1 MRRALLKKRKR
12 KVRSSWVPLR
22 RRSRAQRRKK
32 PVDGVIVPTAA
43 VSDGCDMDKVDGSVP
58 PGEDKSSVEIVGP
71 SHSACDVNNKI
82 VVEYTGQEA
91 KPVLTNVAELVS
103 VPEAGPPFQEELDSC
118 TPAKTEADLSAKTE
132 VDLSAEK
139 IQNPHAVFE
148 ADLQN
153 GVTARL
159 HSSAMENDS
168 NGVEKKPITPMEAEE
183 QTLASVL
190 SLPNSED
197 HSSSQITTGP
207 FPVKMEECNKS
218 PLPTQNAAVSA
229 VKDGWASLQQRFAP
243 LNNKPVASR
252 AAKRK
257 EGNPMLPSGR
267 KRNKVLNHEGAS
279 GFHRKEDTV
288 SSDKIS
294 AADEEKS
301 AEKRLLDAD
310 EKHACRTGLLQ
321 NGRPAEKYEL
331 VDSGVMVEP
340 VDDLFQMEDED
351 YDSASGGRLAALSST
366 ASGRGKRSSEFK
378 IIRHSD
384 GGVDDEMVPEE
395 LGPL

>member
-43 VSDGCDMDKVDGSVP
+43 VSEGCDSEKVDSSVS
-58 PGEDKSSVEIVGP
+58 PGEGASGIEIVGP
-71 SHSACDVNNKI
+71 SHSPCDVKL
-82 VVEYTGQEA
+82 VEEHNGQEA
-91 KPVLTNVAELVS
+91 KPVLRNVAELVS
-103 VPEAGPPFQEELDSC
+103 VPEACPPFQEESDTC
-118 TPAKTEADLSAKTE
+118 TPAKTE
-132 VDLSAEK
+132 VDLPAEQ
-139 IQNPHAVFE
+139 IQNPPATTE
-148 ADLQN
+148 ADLQSRL
-153 GVTARL
+153 TASL
-159 HSSAMENDS
+159 LSSATENNS
-168 NGVEKKPITPMEAEE
+168 NGVEEKPIIPMEAEAE
-183 QTLASVL
+183 TLASAL

-197 HSSSQITTGP
+197 HSSNQITTGL

-218 PLPTQNAAVSA
+218 PSLPIQNAAVPA

-243 LNNKPVASR
+243 LNNRSVASR

-257 EGNPMLPSGR
+257 EGALVLPSGR
-267 KRNKVLNHEGAS
+267 KRNKVLNQEGARES
-279 GFHRKEDTV
+279 HRKEDTV

-294 AADEEKS
+294 AVDEEKS
-301 AEKRLLDAD
+301 AEKMLIVAD
-310 EKHACRTGLLQ
+310 EKHACSTPVLLQ
-321 NGRPAEKYEL
+321 NGRPAKKYEL

-340 VDDLFQMEDED
+340 VDDLFQMEDDD
-351 YDSASGGRLAALSST
+351 YDSANGDRLAALSST
-366 ASGRGKRSSEFK
+366 ASGRAKRSSEFK